1 LGSSRKADVPRDVS
15 VRGVD
20 VGGIHR
26 GLDLD
31 AAARFEALL
40 MHIPRLEKL
49 WIALSL
55 ATMAAFFLTI
65 VALAVAA
72 GINPPSSYGMTID
85 PTKVSQTPPFDK
97 PGLRQIGPRTY
108 EAYYVGQIFQWSPA
122 EISVPVGSTVKFFIT
137 STDVAHGFSIPNEDV
152 NAEIMPG
159 WVSEVDHKFQRAGD
173 YLLVCNQYCGSG
185 HAGMYA
191 HVKVTP

>member
-1 LGSSRKADVPRDVS
+1 
-15 VRGVD
+15 
-20 VGGIHR
+20 
-26 GLDLD
+26 
-31 AAARFEALL
+31 

-72 GINPPSSYGMTID
+72 GINPPNTDGMTID
-85 PTKVSQTPPFDK
+85 PTKVAETPPFDK
-97 PGLRQIGPRTY
+97 PRLRQTGPHTY
-108 EAYYVGQIFQWSPA
+108 EAYYVGRIFQWSPA
-122 EISVPVGSTVKFFIT
+122 EISVPAGSTVEFFIT
-137 STDVAHGFSIPNEDV
+137 SADVVHGFSIPNEDV

-159 WVSEVDHKFQRAGD
+159 WVSKVDHTFRRPGD
-173 YLLVCNQYCGSG
+173 YLLLCNQYCGSG